1 MKYFS
6 PAEVFF
12 AVTAFAL
19 YGALC
24 GALYP
29 VLSRIGA
36 MLRALLCLPTDA
48 LALARAPARR
58 KADGCARRRM
68 RPYGGAGKHLG
79 DFFFFL
85 AVGIGLLLL
94 TYVTLDGMY
103 RLYTLLAFAVM
114 LLVCRYTLGQY
125 LPSFLDRICL
135 VMYREVLLFLGVLF
149 YPLMALARL
158 AYRRLLMP
166 PLSFVCRRVLLVRS
180 HRLCAKKLDRT
191 RASFIKRTKFT
202 NKKST
207 SPDPLANFMQTD
219 KNALNESI
227 FLDKN
232 NKK

>member
-24 GALYP
+24 GVLYP
-29 VLSRIGA
+29 MLSRIGA
-36 MLRALLCLPTDA
+36 MLRALFCLPTDA

-68 RPYGGAGKHLG
+68 QPYGGAGKHLG

-103 RLYTLLAFAVM
+103 RLYTLLAF
-114 LLVCRYTLGQY
+114 LSC
-125 LPSFLDRICL
+125 CL
-135 VMYREVLLFLGVLF
+135 SV
-149 YPLMALARL
+149 AI
-158 AYRRLLMP
+158 
-166 PLSFVCRRVLLVRS
+166 LSG
-180 HRLCAKKLDRT
+180 
-191 RASFIKRTKFT
+191 
-202 NKKST
+202 
-207 SPDPLANFMQTD
+207 
-219 KNALNESI
+219 SI
-227 FLDKN
+227 FRLFWIVYALSCTARCFFCSVS
-232 NKK
+232 